1 MYFSVLVADDIK
13 IVISISGRSWQ
24 AKVSSLR
31 RSLRESGHNATVL
44 TALDEIAWLFN
55 MRGSDI
61 PFNPVFKAY
70 AVISEDQMVLYL
82 DDQKQTSEIK
92 GHLKSEVRIS
102 VGGWTYI
109 SFN

>member
-1 MYFSVLVADDIK
+1 M
-13 IVISISGRSWQ
+13 
-24 AKVSSLR
+24 SSLR
-31 RSLRESGHNATVL
+31 RSLRESGHDATVL

-82 DDQKQTSEIK
+82 DDQKQTSEIED
-92 GHLKSEVRIS
+92 HLKSEVRIRA
-102 VGGWTYI
+102 GGLKDYSIKWLKAWILEVTDI
-109 SFN
+109 GFF

>member
-1 MYFSVLVADDIK
+1 MSKTTK
-13 IVISISGRSWQ
+13 IAGHSWE

-55 MRGSDI
+55 MRGKDI

-70 AVISEDQMVLYL
+70 AVVSEDQIVLYL
-82 DDQKQTSEIK
+82 DAQKHTPQVRQ
-92 GHLKSEVRIS
+92 HLKSEVRNIAAFTQLS
-102 VGGWTYI
+102 E
-109 SFN
+109 